1 MLLPDKIALIL
12 SGRSSRLL
20 NSVVFNHIASR
31 KLILFAIQGRTPTL
45 HTDGLPRLHG
55 ALALIRFPLG

>member
-20 NSVVFNHIASR
+20 NSGVFNHIASW
-31 KLILFAIQGRTPTL
+31 KLILFAIQGRTSTP
-45 HTDGLPRLHG
+45 HIDGLPRLHG
-55 ALALIRFPLG
+55 VPVLIRFPLG

>member
-31 KLILFAIQGRTPTL
+31 KLILVVIQGRTSTL

>member
-20 NSVVFNHIASR
+20 NSGVFNHIASR
-31 KLILFAIQGRTPTL
+31 KLILFIQGRTSTP
-45 HTDGLPRLHG
+45 HIDGLPRHHG
-55 ALALIRFPLG
+55 APVLIRFPLG

>member
-20 NSVVFNHIASR
+20 NSGVFNHIASR
-31 KLILFAIQGRTPTL
+31 KLILFIQGRTSTP
-45 HTDGLPRLHG
+45 HIDGLPRLHG
-55 ALALIRFPLG
+55 VPVLIRFPLG